1 MNNAIYYN
9 SLMFERNIQVS
20 GDIIENNLRNVIHLC
35 NEMLEHADYGDR
47 FRKDV
52 GCGVVYGTMRDAAY
66 KIRQLAEDE
75 LKRHCGKSKGLHK
88 KRDKGFS
95 EKK

>member
-1 MNNAIYYN
+1 
-9 SLMFERNIQVS
+9 MFERIIPVS
-20 GDIIENNLRNVIHLC
+20 SDIIENNLRNVIHLC

-47 FRKDV
+47 FREDV

-75 LKRHCGKSKGLHK
+75 LKRHSGKSKKLGK
-88 KRDKGFS
+88 KSDKGFS
-95 EKK
+95 KKQ